1 MAALQTEHEIL
12 ELSWFRSKHLW
23 QKAQEKHSVFFPCA
37 DPCIGGKDISD
48 SVVYSH
54 FLQHFLITSGCAWA
68 ACFHQEEGA
77 AFWGPP
83 APPPISQLFLT
94 LFVNEAM
101 EGGEGGMAGWG
112 ALAWSSM
119 TNPATKQRHTS
130 PTVMQWLVVAII
142 QMMFDLCRCGSS
154 SGQATAGLCVKS
166 CDLCSVGVGITHLIF
181 SQTC

>member
-37 DPCIGGKDISD
+37 DPCIGGKDIPD

-68 ACFHQEEGA
+68 ACFHQEEGTT
-77 AFWGPP
+77 FWGPP

-94 LFVNEAM
+94 LFVNGAM

-112 ALAWSSM
+112 ALAWSSSDKPSHQAAPYI
-119 TNPATKQRHTS
+119 TNCD
-130 PTVMQWLVVAII
+130 AI
-142 QMMFDLCRCGSS
+142 
-154 SGQATAGLCVKS
+154 AGGCHNPNDV
-166 CDLCSVGVGITHLIF
+166 
-181 SQTC
+181 